1 MQLEKLSKSA
11 EFHKSSTSGIR
22 NVCKASKVIT
32 MMMMMMMMMLMT
44 TMEIT
49 VMMMKAEIAV
59 TKSYSVTFLN

>member
-22 NVCKASKVIT
+22 NVCKASKVMT
-32 MMMMMMMMMLMT
+32 MMMMMMMLMT

-49 VMMMKAEIAV
+49 AMMMKTEMAI
-59 TKSYSVTFLN
+59 TK